1 MGSRI
6 SLILQAASLLC
17 ALCALGAV
25 LLWAPPCA
33 GSLELANGNMA
44 PMRCAYA
51 AKVAALLALVLAVV
65 VVAEMVT
72 KRPMTLIV
80 VLLSAALVLMTFE
93 SPLTIGVCK
102 SAEMAC
108 QTTAMWLRLC
118 GGISIGAAVA
128 AFAANPNRKRV
139 KN

>member
-1 MGSRI
+1 MGNRI
-6 SLILQAASLLC
+6 SLILQGVSLLC

-44 PMRCAYA
+44 PMRCAYT
-51 AKVAALLALVLAVV
+51 AKVAVLLALVLAVV
-65 VVAEMVT
+65 VVAEMVM
-72 KRPMTLIV
+72 KRSMTLV
-80 VLLSAALVLMTFE
+80 VILLSAALVLMTFE
-93 SPLTIGVCK
+93 TPLSIGVCK
-102 SAEMAC
+102 SVEMAC

-128 AFAANPNRKRV
+128 VFVANPNRKRV
-139 KN
+139 KS